1 MKTLIA
7 YVAIGSMALVACGG
21 DGDSLSVNGAWA
33 RTSPMAADVGAG
45 YMIIE
50 SPVDDELIGASV
62 SSDIA
67 ERVEVHE
74 VVMAD
79 EMSDEMSDEMAGEM
93 SDEMSDEMS
102 GEMGDDAHGG
112 ADAEMSGEMDDQM
125 SGGMMMMREVDG
137 VALPAGERVVFE
149 PGGYHLML
157 IGLAAP
163 LEVGTTFDIELEFA
177 TAAPMTVTF
186 EVRDD
191 AP

>member
-79 EMSDEMSDEMAGEM
+79 EMAGEM

-112 ADAEMSGEMDDQM
+112 AEAEMSGEMDDQM

>member
-112 ADAEMSGEMDDQM
+112 SDAEM